1 MDYIFKSSAMAP
13 QEERSACLV
22 NAASEGAKV
31 VEALAAVLFVQFE
44 DGATWGD
51 PTADN
56 NAGRELLAARPE
68 KLAFMA
74 NLVESY
80 DKGEAD
86 FRIALANGVKN
97 PAVKSVAYCLVGDAK
112 DRKISTI
119 ELAKERLA
127 NAEHWHERGIF

>member
-1 MDYIFKSSAMAP
+1 MTTRMGPYLAVRNTSGKNILALIALVSTKDNTGQTSGCHGRMDYIFKSSAMAP

-68 KLAFMA
+68 KLAFM
-74 NLVESY
+74 
-80 DKGEAD
+80 
-86 FRIALANGVKN
+86 
-97 PAVKSVAYCLVGDAK
+97 
-112 DRKISTI
+112 
-119 ELAKERLA
+119 
-127 NAEHWHERGIF
+127 